1 MRHLL
6 SLTLLVAAMLMMG
19 ISSSGATAIHPALAL
34 DDDELECLALTIY
47 WEARGL
53 PMMEQEA
60 VAFVAINRTEEIA
73 FPDTIC
79 EVLKPGGTERYQCTF
94 IWWCAGR
101 RHQPQEPMPG
111 SAAKSPPRGANTRQ
125 IPH

>member
-6 SLTLLVAAMLMMG
+6 SLTLLVAAMLMME

-73 FPDTIC
+73 FPATIC
-79 EVLKPGGTERYQCTF
+79 DVGNAEV
-94 IWWCAGR
+94 GR
-101 RHQPQEPMPG
+101 ASGRVRECQDGQ
-111 SAAKSPPRGANTRQ
+111 N
-125 IPH
+125 